1 MNIQDQLN
9 KAFHVDDSDC
19 SQQLK
24 FSWINESRTS
34 EIIEQTLSKKN
45 IQDQLNTAFIVD
57 DNDFFQVLQFR
68 AISQSTED
76 MSR

>member
-9 KAFHVDDSDC
+9 TAFILDDSDC
-19 SQQLK
+19 SQE
-24 FSWINESRTS
+24 FSWINESRRS
-34 EIIEQTLSKKN
+34 EIIEQAVSKKN
-45 IQDQLNTAFIVD
+45 IQDQLNTAFILD